1 MTRTR
6 NERLA
11 TLLAEAGWSRAQ
23 ATAAYNRVVR
33 EAQHTDCATI
43 GRSHV
48 SMWVGGTMPS
58 GMAPLI
64 LCQALSRHLRRE
76 ITPDELGFA
85 VPRPAGQRPA
95 RWDGNPVTALTEL
108 GRTDLDANR
117 RDLLAGAV
125 YSAVSLALP
134 DAAWWRA
141 KAEEP
146 TTPHSR
152 RQRCVHREDV
162 LAVRQLTTAFSNI
175 DQLRGGGH
183 GRKALVQY
191 LNSDVA
197 ALLRGTFPNEQ
208 VKRDMF
214 AAASELAYLSGWM
227 AFDNNEQV
235 LAQKY
240 FHLALRLAAP
250 AAAPPLAGHIL
261 RAMAHQAVDLGFYK
275 LSLELSAASVEGQ
288 RYRSATPRER
298 ALLGVVHARGLA
310 ATGQGQAAAKALLRA
325 EDDLLAAGDAIEE
338 PSRMFFFTEASLAHE
353 TACALRDSGDHQ
365 GAIREFRRSA
375 QTRGTAFRRTH
386 AVTLG
391 YLGAAQIAAG
401 HVEGACATWGKA
413 LDAMEEGIHSS
424 RARKTIVDMRNLLSP
439 FRRRRIPLLAELD
452 ARGASY
458 LAHVD

>member
-1 MTRTR
+1 M
-6 NERLA
+6 
-11 TLLAEAGWSRAQ
+11 
-23 ATAAYNRVVR
+23 
-33 EAQHTDCATI
+33 
-43 GRSHV
+43 
-48 SMWVGGTMPS
+48 
-58 GMAPLI
+58 
-64 LCQALSRHLRRE
+64 
-76 ITPDELGFA
+76 
-85 VPRPAGQRPA
+85 
-95 RWDGNPVTALTEL
+95 
-108 GRTDLDANR
+108 DANR
-117 RDLLAGAV
+117 RDLLASTV
-125 YSAVSLALP
+125 YSAVSLTLP
-134 DAAWWRA
+134 DAAWWQT

-146 TTPHSR
+146 TTPRSR
-152 RQRCVHREDV
+152 RQRCVGREDV
-162 LAVRQLTTAFSNI
+162 LAVRQLTTAFSKI

-197 ALLRGTFPNEQ
+197 ALLCGTFSNEQ

-250 AAAPPLAGHIL
+250 ASAPPLAGHIL
-261 RAMAHQAVDLGFYK
+261 RAMAHQAIDLGFYE
-275 LSLELSAASVEGQ
+275 LSLELSTASTDGQ

-310 ATGQGQAAAKALLRA
+310 ATGQRHAAAKALLRA
-325 EDDLLAAGDAIEE
+325 EDDLASAGDTIEE
-338 PSRMFFFTEASLAHE
+338 PSRVFFFTEASLAHE
-353 TACALRDSGDHQ
+353 TACALRDSGDRQ
-365 GAIREFRRSA
+365 GAIRQFRHSA
-375 QTRGTAFRRTH
+375 RTRGSAFRRTH

-401 HVEGACATWGKA
+401 HVEEACSTWGKA
-413 LDAMEEGIHSS
+413 LDAMEEGIYSS
-424 RARKTIVDMRNLLSP
+424 RARQTIVDMRNLLSP
-439 FRRRRIPLLAELD
+439 FRRRRIPPLAELD